1 MLSQRTVIWVGA
13 ATSVVVAAGAGAVVW
28 THPGLLR
35 SSPAAPPPV
44 VASAPQPKPAS
55 TPKVPPVVQAAAPA
69 ATSPPAPG
77 KAPSQAAALP
87 LEPAFDVV
95 NVDPSGDAVIAGRA
109 APNAKVELR
118 DAGKTVAEAT
128 ADAAGQFV
136 IIPSAPLA
144 PGDHSLS
151 LAANDE
157 KAGPETSKTVA
168 VSVAAPNAKV
178 AVLNPPP
185 DAKAGAS
192 SPTQEA
198 KAAALTPANAPA
210 PTLATRNLAKPPSP
224 AGSRVA
230 IQTVEADAAGGLI
243 ARGFAEPNA
252 TVRLYL
258 NDADVADAKTK
269 ADGRWSLTI
278 KNGMIP
284 GGYLMRA
291 DEISP
296 GRAAVIASANTPFDY
311 PEAAPSAS
319 PAAIIAGSSSAEPS
333 SSPSPADPV
342 IDSVQTKR
350 VATGHTLWE
359 LSRNYYGDPTR
370 YPEIYEANKWEIH
383 NPNLIFPGQVVVVPK
398 SGPKP

>member
-13 ATSVVVAAGAGAVVW
+13 AASVVVAAGAGAMVW
-28 THPGLLR
+28 THPELLR
-35 SSPAAPPPV
+35 LSPAAAPPV
-44 VASAPQPKPAS
+44 VASAPAEPKPPSA
-55 TPKVPPVVQAAAPA
+55 PPAVQAAAPA
-69 ATSPPAPG
+69 ATSPRAPD
-77 KAPSQAAALP
+77 KAPSQAAASP
-87 LEPAFDVV
+87 AGPAFDVV

-128 ADAAGQFV
+128 ADSAGQFV

-157 KAGPETSKTVA
+157 KAGPETSKTVS
-168 VSVAAPNAKV
+168 VSVAAPQAKV
-178 AVLNPPP
+178 AVSNPPP
-185 DAKAGAS
+185 
-192 SPTQEA
+192 EA

-210 PTLATRNLAKPPSP
+210 PALAMRNLAKPSSP
-224 AGSRVA
+224 AGARIA

-243 ARGFAEPNA
+243 ARGLAEPNA

-258 NDADVADAKTK
+258 NDADVADARTQ

-284 GGYLMRA
+284 GDYLMRA

-296 GRAAVIASANTPFDY
+296 GRTAVVASANTPFGY

-319 PAAIIAGSSSAEPS
+319 PAATIAGSPSPEPS

-342 IDSVQTKR
+342 IESVQTKR

-398 SGPKP
+398 SEPKP